1 LSELL
6 LAEKIVKS
14 YGVNR
19 VLRGITLALGRG
31 EVVGLF
37 GPNGSGKTTLANII
51 SGLVP
56 PDRGRVV
63 FEGKDITR
71 LTMDARFRAGISRT
85 FQIPD
90 PYPSLTVVESVR
102 VAMLC
107 GEAGR
112 AARRDPHGASGQPPE
127 STVEEEI
134 ESLLVRTGLFAQ
146 RFWPAAKLSQGCLR
160 RLEFA
165 RAISCRPRLIL
176 FDEVFSA
183 LSARDEAEMVALMRS
198 LHREEGISFLLISH
212 NPLILEELCDRV
224 VAIEDGRVFWEGK
237 PGDLAKYVPAA
248 NHAHGHDEDPAPRGT
263 DAGAK

>member
-1 LSELL
+1 MNDLL
-6 LAEKIVKS
+6 LAEGIAKS
-14 YGVNR
+14 FGTNR
-19 VLRGITLALGRG
+19 VLRGITLAVGRG

-51 SGLVP
+51 SGLIL
-56 PDRGRVV
+56 PDRGRIR
-63 FEGKDITR
+63 FEGKDVTR
-71 LTMDARFRAGISRT
+71 MTMDARFRAGIAQT

-102 VAMLC
+102 VALLC
-107 GEAGR
+107 GQPARQAG
-112 AARRDPHGASGQPPE
+112 GKEKGGL
-127 STVEEEI
+127 EEELD
-134 ESLLVRTGLFAQ
+134 SLLLRTGLFAQ

-176 FDEVFSA
+176 LDEVFSA
-183 LSARDEAEMVALMRS
+183 LSARDEAELVALMRA
-198 LHREEGISFLLISH
+198 LHREAGISFLLISH

-224 VAIEDGRVFWEGK
+224 VAIEDGRVFWEGR

-248 NHAHGHDEDPAPRGT
+248 NHAHGHEAETGEE
-263 DAGAK
+263 GQG

>member
-1 LSELL
+1 MSDLL
-6 LAEKIVKS
+6 LADRITKS
-14 YGVNR
+14 FGANR
-19 VLRGITLALGRG
+19 VLRGVTISIGRG

-51 SGLVP
+51 SGLTR
-56 PDRGRVV
+56 PDRGRIL
-63 FEGKDITR
+63 FEGKDVTD
-71 LTMDARFRAGISRT
+71 LSMDARFRAGIART

-102 VAMLC
+102 VALLC
-107 GEAGR
+107 GK
-112 AARRDPHGASGQPPE
+112 AARKETEGVRPDFQE
-127 STVEEEI
+127 NLD
-134 ESLLVRTGLFAQ
+134 SLLVRTGLFAQ

-176 FDEVFSA
+176 LDEAFSA
-183 LSARDEAEMVALMRS
+183 LSAKDEAELVALMRS
-198 LHREEGISFLLISH
+198 LHLEEGISFLLISH

-237 PGDLAKYVPAA
+237 PGDLARYVPAA
-248 NHAHGHDEDPAPRGT
+248 NHAHESEMHEDG
-263 DAGAK
+263 